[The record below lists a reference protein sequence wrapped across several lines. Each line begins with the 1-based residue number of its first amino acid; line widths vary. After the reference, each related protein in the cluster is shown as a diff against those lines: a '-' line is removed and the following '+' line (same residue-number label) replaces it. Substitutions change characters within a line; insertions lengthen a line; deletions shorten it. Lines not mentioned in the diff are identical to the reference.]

1 LRTGDDS
8 KAIGVAG
15 DEATCQGVKLFIT
28 DLQEVEKQ
36 LGLSVDIPL
45 VNNVG
50 IFHSQDFV
58 DVPDE
63 KWMESYNINTMLGMR
78 LSRHFLPKMIERNT
92 GGSILFLSSK
102 CGIPQLSHM
111 LAYSLIKTQ
120 QIAWRGGWRKW
131 PRVRL

>member
-1 LRTGDDS
+1 
-8 KAIGVAG
+8 V
-15 DEATCQGVKLFIT
+15 ATCQGVKLFIT

-36 LGLSVDIPL
+36 LGLAVDIPL

-63 KWMESYNINTMLGMR
+63 KCMESSYNINTMLGMR
-78 LSRHFLPKMIERNT
+78 LSRHFLLKMIEHNT
-92 GGSILFLSSK
+92 GSSILFLSSK
-102 CGIPQLSHM
+102 CGIPPLSHM
-111 LAYSLIKTQ
+111 LAYSLSKIP